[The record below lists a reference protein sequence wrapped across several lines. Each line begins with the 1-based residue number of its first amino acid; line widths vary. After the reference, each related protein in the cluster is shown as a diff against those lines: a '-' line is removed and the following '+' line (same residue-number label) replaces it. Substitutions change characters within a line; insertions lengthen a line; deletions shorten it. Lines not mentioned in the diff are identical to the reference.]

1 MEWEDEDT
9 LCRQLA
15 DADASLYFLIL
26 WILSVCLSWAATAI
40 QRQGLYRVLK
50 GEIQKLPDVFS
61 LRLAANALVV
71 GALTFFFGLAL
82 KGWAEADRY
91 DPSAC
96 RAAETDLW
104 ASLFVL
110 AAALLRLSALADG
123 QGQAPAPDQ
132 DLPD

>member
-26 WILSVCLSWAATAI
+26 LILSWAATAI

-82 KGWAEADRY
+82 KGWAEADRC

-110 AAALLRLSALADG
+110 AAALLRLSA
-123 QGQAPAPDQ
+123 APDQ

>member
-1 MEWEDEDT
+1 MPPAGG
-9 LCRQLA
+9 RRR
-15 DADASLYFLIL
+15 LIVFFNPVDL
-26 WILSVCLSWAATAI
+26 VRLPVLGRHSHPTAGAVPCPE
-40 QRQGLYRVLK
+40 RRDP
-50 GEIQKLPDVFS
+50 KLPDVFS

-110 AAALLRLSALADG
+110 AAALLRLSALAGG
-123 QGQAPAPDQ
+123 QGQAPAPRSG
-132 DLPD
+132 PA